1 MGKAVKKIGRA
12 VGKVGRS
19 IGKVVKGVAKVAK
32 KVAKS
37 KVGKILIAAAAVY
50 FGGAAIAGAMG
61 GASAGTGV
69 MGTLSGAVQGAGTGI
84 ANAWTSLGTA
94 ATQALGGNFANAGTA
109 LSGGFQGSSV
119 TVGANNALT
128 TTPLSFAAA
137 PATAPSAATQT
148 LGSATLPNGLPVGV
162 DPNSAAVTNYL
173 QSQPIPPAG
182 KPGIIGGA
190 WNSLGDYGKMAAVQV
205 TGNTVQGIGA
215 QKAADDAQ
223 KAAYEQRQYEEQQ
236 AQAARD
242 RYNAN
247 VGSSWWSDGA
257 QPGTPMP
264 YGGPP
269 QSGLILG
276 GMNPQQQYAEDM
288 RRRLM
293 TYTPYTSPT
302 SA

>member
-1 MGKAVKKIGRA
+1 MGKAVKSVGRA
-12 VGKVGRS
+12 VKKVGRS
-19 IGKVVKGVAKVAK
+19 IGRVVKGAVKVVK

-37 KVGKILIAAAAVY
+37 KVGKIIIAAAVVY
-50 FGGAAIAGAMG
+50 FGGAAIMGAMG
-61 GASAGTGV
+61 GASAGTGF

-173 QSQPIPPAG
+173 QSQSIHPAG
-182 KPGIIGGA
+182 NPGVIGGA
-190 WNSLGDYGKMAAVQV
+190 WNSLGDYGKMAAVQMA
-205 TGNTVQGIGA
+205 GNTVQGIGA
-215 QKAADDAQ
+215 QKAAD
-223 KAAYEQRQYEEQQ
+223 EQRKYEDQQ
-236 AQAARD
+236 TQAALD
-242 RYNAN
+242 RYNQN
-247 VGSSWWSDGA
+247 VGTNWWGNSGA
-257 QPGTPMP
+257 PSAPSQYAQSAPTGLVSGAMTPR
-264 YGGPP
+264 
-269 QSGLILG
+269 
-276 GMNPQQQYAEDM
+276 QQYEDEM
-288 RRRLM
+288 RALLSK
-293 TYTPYTSPT
+293 YNPYAAGSGY
-302 SA
+302 A